1 MDNNTNKIVQQP
13 DAVNDNMESSD
24 KNTSSALNF
33 SRRQVLAGGASAAV
47 VAATTTGFSG
57 ETLAMG
63 GSGMHPVF
71 GDSRADRRL
80 DSFELRVDAAE
91 SYLTLNNGPDV
102 QPVNGDEGLYADFRG
117 SYSKS
122 LLHNNVGEVDP
133 ASYNSFLNALDS
145 GNPAAFES
153 IIVGNPGDAD
163 RVRLVSPQAAYSFE
177 MFGVDGQDNR
187 MPAAPTFASA
197 ETAAEM
203 GELYWYAL
211 TRDIAFVDYDNSN
224 RINNAV
230 NDLNTFSRSDIFPNE
245 GGAVTSQTIFR
256 GALPGATTGPMV
268 SQFLL
273 QPYAFG
279 RLEVGD
285 VGAIAAG
292 RRPRFGQTYRPPRA
306 GNRNNFMTDF
316 DEWLNIQNGGA
327 PSESTRFAFAPR
339 HLASMRQLSEYVH
352 VDFPVQSGLQAAFI
366 LLGFGEDAL
375 CPNNPYTFANSI
387 TQQGFA
393 SFGPADITHIISHGP
408 RLGLTGAWYQKWLA
422 HRRLRPEVFAGR
434 INVHLRGLRDYDI
447 NQEILDS
454 EGLARIIAGNETG
467 RSRNRALLP
476 MGYPEGS
483 PAHPAYPGGHSTF
496 VAAAATILKGFFNE
510 DFEIPNPVQ
519 ADRFGFRLLP
529 YNGTLTVGGE
539 LNKLVGNV
547 THARDGAG
555 MHWRSD
561 GLGNFIGE
569 TQALGVL
576 RDYSRTYNEMFDGF
590 ELTLFSGQ
598 KVRIQNGVMTNI

>member
-1 MDNNTNKIVQQP
+1 MDRNTTNLVEYAENNDQSDQ
-13 DAVNDNMESSD
+13 DNHDSG
-24 KNTSSALNF
+24 L
-33 SRRQVLAGGASAAV
+33 SRRQVLKAGVSAAA
-47 VAATTTGFSG
+47 VAATTTGFS
-57 ETLAMG
+57 LNASAMG

-71 GDSRADRRL
+71 GDDRATRRL

-91 SYLTLNNGPDV
+91 SYLTLSNGPDV
-102 QPVNGDEGLYADFRG
+102 QPVSGDEGLYDDFRG
-117 SYSKS
+117 SFSKT
-122 LLHNNVGEVDP
+122 LLHNDVGEVEP
-133 ASYNSFLNALDS
+133 ASYNSFLNALDT
-145 GNPAAFES
+145 GNPADFEN

-177 MFGVDGQDNR
+177 MFGVDGADNR
-187 MPAAPTFASA
+187 MPAAPTFASD

-211 TRDIAFVDYDNSN
+211 TRDIPFTRYDTSN
-224 RINNAV
+224 TVAAAV
-230 NDLNTFSRSDIFPNE
+230 SDLNAFSRSDIFPNE
-245 GGAVTSQTIFR
+245 GGAVTSQTVFR
-256 GALPGATTGPMV
+256 GGLPGTTVGPMV

-273 QPYAFG
+273 QPFSFG

-285 VGAIAAG
+285 VGAIAEG
-292 RRPRFGQTYRPPRA
+292 RTPVIGQRYRPPRS
-306 GNRNNFMTDF
+306 GRVNDFMTDF
-316 DEWLNIQNGGA
+316 NEWLNIQNGGA
-327 PSESTRFAFAPR
+327 PSESTRFRSFGT
-339 HLASMRQLSEYVH
+339 HLATMRQLSEFVH
-352 VDFPVQSGLQAAFI
+352 VDFPVQTGLYAAFI
-366 LLGFGEDAL
+366 LLGYGQDAL
-375 CPNNPYTFANSI
+375 CPNNPYTTSNSN

-393 SFGPADITHIISHGP
+393 SFGPADITHLVTHGP

-422 HRRLRPEVFAGR
+422 HRRLRPEVYAGR
-434 INVHLRGLRDYDI
+434 INVQLRGLRDYDI

-454 EGLARIIAGNETG
+454 EGLARIINRNETG
-467 RSRNRALLP
+467 RARNRALLP
-476 MGYPEGS
+476 MGFPEGS

-510 DFEIPNPVQ
+510 DFVIPNPVQ
-519 ADRFGFRLLP
+519 ANRFGTRLIP
-529 YNGTLTVGGE
+529 YHGTLTVGGE

-547 THARDGAG
+547 THARDAAG

-598 KVRIQNGVMTNI
+598 RVRIQNGVMTNI